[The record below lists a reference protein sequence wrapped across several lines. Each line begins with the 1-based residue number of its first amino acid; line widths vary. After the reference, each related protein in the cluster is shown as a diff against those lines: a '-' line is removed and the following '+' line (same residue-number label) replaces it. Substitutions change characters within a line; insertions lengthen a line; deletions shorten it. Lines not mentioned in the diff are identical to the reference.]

1 LVSAIQPNA
10 QYNTS
15 CNCAA
20 TNLSVRKQLKQQPFN
35 YGCYQNMYRLIKLT
49 NYQKLKSNQN
59 PMPDSVVYMAVLT
72 TYAARK
78 STT

>member
-10 QYNTS
+10 QYN
-15 CNCAA
+15 AIPVIA
-20 TNLSVRKQLKQQPFN
+20 LQRIFPFAKQLKQQPFN
-35 YGCYQNMYRLIKLT
+35 YGRYQNMYRLMKLT
-49 NYQKLKSNQN
+49 NYQKLQSNKK
-59 PMPDSVVYMAVLT
+59 PMPDSMAVLT